1 MTIQNA
7 LFDVEPRQ
15 PSQNGQRVTE
25 RVMLDALHR
34 RYCFT
39 SAGARRY
46 AVAEHVGNRPVS
58 ATRVAD
64 FIAMDLWKSGGFQFH
79 GHEVKISRSDW
90 LAELRDPDKA
100 AEFIPYMHRWWL
112 VIASAGMVHPGELP
126 EQWGLIELRRDGTL
140 RAVKEALAHESL
152 PLPPGRLAA
161 LMRAV
166 QKTAAVQSARDIQP
180 VLP

>member
-7 LFDVEPRQ
+7 LFDVDPRQ
-15 PSQNGQRVTE
+15 PSQNGQPVTE

-39 SAGARRY
+39 SAGARRW

-64 FIAMDLWKSGGFQFH
+64 FIAMDLWRSGGFQLH

-100 AEFIPYMHRWWL
+100 ADFIPYMHRWSL

-140 RAVKEALAHESL
+140 RAAKEAPARQAL
-152 PLPPGRLAA
+152 PLPVDRLAA

-166 QKTAAVQSARDIQP
+166 QKTAAAQAVRDLQTE
-180 VLP
+180 VL